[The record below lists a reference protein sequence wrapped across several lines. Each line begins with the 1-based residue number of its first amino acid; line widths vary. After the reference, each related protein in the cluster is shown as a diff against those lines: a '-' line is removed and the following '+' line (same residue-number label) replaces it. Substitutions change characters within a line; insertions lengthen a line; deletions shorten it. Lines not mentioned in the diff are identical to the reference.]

1 MLRRT
6 TQFAQRL
13 GTRGFASLSV
23 HVRYGTLKTTTADL
37 QQHFE
42 QYGSVWD
49 VIPLESHI
57 SGRLLQQ
64 AVVRFYVGEYTRGTP
79 PTLPPPTQDEI
90 ETAKLMVQKAIS
102 HGDGSVLNGSKIR
115 VRESYDD
122 SPTQLHEWYEN
133 LQLEQDNERSRRR
146 ELFPINPF
154 HEPLEL
160 GDDYQRG
167 FMIGYS
173 LGLKDGTKQTD

>member
-6 TQFAQRL
+6 TQIVHRL
-13 GTRGFASLSV
+13 GTRGLASLSV
-23 HVRYGTLKTTTADL
+23 HVRYGTLKTTAADL
-37 QQHFE
+37 KQHFE

-49 VIPLESHI
+49 VIPLESHV

-64 AVVRFYVGEYTRGTP
+64 AIVRFYVGEYTPGTP
-79 PTLPPPTQDEI
+79 PILPPPTQDEA
-90 ETAKLMVQKAIS
+90 EAVGLMVQKAIS
-102 HGDGSVLNGSKIR
+102 NGDGSALNGSKIR

-122 SPTQLHEWYEN
+122 SPSQLHEWYEN
-133 LQLEQDNERSRRR
+133 LQLEQENQKKTRR
-146 ELFPINPF
+146 ELFPVNPF

-173 LGLKDGTKQTD
+173 LGLKDGTKQA